1 MLVPNENA
9 SRSKKSIFALMLE
22 KTAPETFGVK
32 ESSLLRQ
39 MNTDTVATD
48 SVNSSVNPSR
58 STSQQLQASNYL
70 HASSLLTGDGLVCSG
85 VSRLQAAH
93 EVQKIHS
100 ENLHF
105 LASLTQKEILEEQI
119 RIKELLGK
127 SCSANI

>member
-1 MLVPNENA
+1 M
-9 SRSKKSIFALMLE
+9 SKKSIFALLLE
-22 KTAPETFGVK
+22 KTPPETFGVK
-32 ESSLLRQ
+32 ESSLLQQ
-39 MNTDTVATD
+39 MNADAVATD
-48 SVNSSVNPSR
+48 SSVNPSQ

-70 HASSLLTGDGLVCSG
+70 QASSLLTGDGLVCSG

-127 SCSANI
+127 S